1 LAKFKV
7 GDELDKLM
15 ESFGNMA
22 YDAPAIGKGCVYEAA
37 KVMLDGIRE
46 NINRL
51 DDVTEAEREGMLNG
65 LGVTKIENRNGSISN
80 SISFDGYN
88 SYVTKKY
95 PKGHANVMIARA
107 IEHGVAWEKQ
117 DKFIQRAVKRYRE
130 SAVQAVEQVLEK
142 EIKKRIEV

>member
-1 LAKFKV
+1 MAKFKM
-7 GDELDKLM
+7 GDELDRLM
-15 ESFGNMA
+15 ESFGNLA
-22 YDAPAIGKGCVYEAA
+22 YDSPAIGKECVYEAA
-37 KVMLDGIRE
+37 RVLLDGIRT
-46 NINRL
+46 NINAL
-51 DDVTEAEREGMLNG
+51 SDITEAEKQGMLKG